1 MAANTKRC
9 PRCSTAIEKVA
20 WLSHA
25 PDIMPARSLISH
37 PLSSFPRVTSLCFVA
52 TEKDEGCNHMTCRK
66 CRHDFCWI
74 CMQDWSL
81 HSNNTGGFFQCNRF
95 LTDEANGPATG
106 PAAAAAAGARGE
118 GSGSSAAAVTDEFI
132 NSRFA
137 VEDHGSAQLEALRT
151 RYVNS

>member
-9 PRCSTAIEKVA
+9 PRCSTAI
-20 WLSHA
+20 
-25 PDIMPARSLISH
+25 
-37 PLSSFPRVTSLCFVA
+37 
-52 TEKDEGCNHMTCRK
+52 EKDEGCNHMTCRK

-95 LTDEANGPATG
+95 LTDDANGPGGVSGATSG
-106 PAAAAAAGARGE
+106 SAAATGARGE
-118 GSGSSAAAVTDEFI
+118 GSASSAAAVTDEFI

-151 RYVNS
+151 RCVT

>member
-1 MAANTKRC
+1 
-9 PRCSTAIEKVA
+9 
-20 WLSHA
+20 
-25 PDIMPARSLISH
+25 
-37 PLSSFPRVTSLCFVA
+37 
-52 TEKDEGCNHMTCRK
+52 
-66 CRHDFCWI
+66 
-74 CMQDWSL
+74 MQDWSL

-95 LTDEANGPATG
+95 LTDDVNGPATG

-151 RYVNS
+151 RYVHS